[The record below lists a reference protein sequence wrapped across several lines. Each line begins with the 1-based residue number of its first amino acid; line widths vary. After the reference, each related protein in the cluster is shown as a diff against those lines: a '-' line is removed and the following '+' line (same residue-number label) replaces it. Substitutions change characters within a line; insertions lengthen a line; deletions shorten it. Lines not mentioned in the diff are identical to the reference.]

1 MEAEQRGSNRRQPLA
16 RDARWLSV
24 LSVAG
29 PAALALVLA
38 TWLSTMLPLWRDEF
52 ATRQYAALS
61 LGDLMAAT
69 SHVDAV
75 IAPYY
80 AFIHLLSGVTGLGTG
95 MRLWSLL
102 AFGGAVA
109 ALGTLALRWWGRAA
123 AATTGTMLA
132 VNGAV
137 LSQAANARPYALAL
151 CAVASAALLLD
162 QALRGRHGGRTR
174 RGRVLGIW
182 AGYSVA
188 AVAAVLMQ
196 PFAATAITAT
206 MLLARTRRALLAWVL
221 ASVPWAATA
230 LLLLGNGRSQGGQI
244 EWVAPIDV
252 DTVSWAVAKAAGMTG
267 KGFAAP
273 TTMIAVIVLMALLA
287 IAVTLPRRPAVFAAA
302 LVATPIALLVVLSVI
317 MQPVVSWRYLL
328 WISLG
333 IALLSGA
340 AVGAV
345 TRPLGGA
352 GEDRPAV
359 PVLVAAR
366 FLAGALAISLL
377 GATGWHTVAG
387 LTTPPSPRD
396 DFPAAVSQI
405 EAGARVGDL
414 LIVQQ
419 RYGQGGVALG
429 FAVSAGDDAFVGEI
443 EANAPQGPREP
454 LALRVITSVAPLRT
468 APWSLEG
475 ADLAADADTRSLWL
489 VAVSSPRGEDPSS
502 LPAPVAACFREAG
515 ESTRVNIPATRLY
528 RIPCGR

>member
-1 MEAEQRGSNRRQPLA
+1 MEAEQRGSSGRQSFVPG
-16 RDARWLSV
+16 ARWLSA
-24 LSVAG
+24 LSVGA
-29 PAALALVLA
+29 PAALAMILSI
-38 TWLSTMLPLWRDEF
+38 WLSTMLPLWRDEF

-80 AFIHLLSGVTGLGTG
+80 ALVHLFSSLTGLDAGI
-95 MRLWSLL
+95 RIWSLL

-123 AATTGTMLA
+123 AVTTGTMLA

-162 QALRGRHGGRTR
+162 HALRERPREGTR
-174 RGRVLGIW
+174 RGQGLGAW
-182 AGYSVA
+182 AGY
-188 AVAAVLMQ
+188 AVTAVFAVLMQ
-196 PFAATAITAT
+196 PFAATALAAT
-206 MLLARTRRALLAWVL
+206 MVLVRTRRTLLAWIA
-221 ASVPWAATA
+221 ASAPWAAMT
-230 LLLLGNGRSQGGQI
+230 LLLLGNARSQGGQI
-244 EWVAPIDV
+244 EWVAPLDV

-273 TTMIAVIVLMALLA
+273 ATMIAVTALMALLA
-287 IAVTLPRRPAVFAAA
+287 IVVATPRRPAVFAAA
-302 LVATPIALLVVLSVI
+302 LVATPVALLVLLSVLV
-317 MQPVVSWRYLL
+317 QPTVSWRYLL

-333 IALLSGA
+333 VALLAGA
-340 AVGAV
+340 AVAAGARALRGPGGR
-345 TRPLGGA
+345 RPSV
-352 GEDRPAV
+352 PAF
-359 PVLVAAR
+359 LVAR
-366 FLAGALAISLL
+366 LLAGALAIGLL
-377 GATGWHTVAG
+377 GATGWHSVTR

-396 DFPAAVSQI
+396 DFPAAVSRI
-405 EAGARVGDL
+405 EADARVGDL

-429 FAVSAGDDAFVGEI
+429 FALSAGDDAFVREI
-443 EANAPQGPREP
+443 ESGSTRGPRAP

-468 APWSLEG
+468 APWSPEN
-475 ADLAADADTRSLWL
+475 AELAADANRSLWL
-489 VAVSSPRGEDPSS
+489 VAVSSPRREDTSS
-502 LPAPVAACFREAG
+502 LPAPVATCFGEAG
-515 ESTRVNIPATRLY
+515 ESTRIDIPATRLY